1 VDSSHF
7 TFGSNSLTSQD
18 GNSIMM
24 EWERDWMKR
33 VAEII
38 CSKGGDILNIG
49 FGMGIVDSF
58 ISDSKIE
65 SHTIMEVHPDVLTYM
80 KDNGWYKKA
89 QIIEGDWRTNIDK
102 LKLYDGIFFDTFGGN
117 REDFFNGFLLK
128 LKTLLKVGGIFT
140 FWYPYNKENIS
151 LNTFC
156 NDNDLSI
163 EYIDL
168 PVDIP
173 EQQHKN
179 GKAYIDPKL
188 QNVLIPAITNN
199 SNIAF
204 NKNFI

>member
-1 VDSSHF
+1 MDSSHY
-7 TFGSNSLTSQD
+7 TYVNNSLTSED

-65 SHTIMEVHPDVLTYM
+65 SHTIVEIHPDVLTYM

-89 QIIEGDWRTNIDK
+89 QVIEGDWRTNIDK
-102 LKLYDGIFFDTFGGN
+102 LKLYDGIFFDTFGGTS
-117 REDFFNGFLLK
+117 EDFFNGIVLK
-128 LKTLLKVGGIFT
+128 LKTLLKVGGVFT
-140 FWYPYNKENIS
+140 FWYPHNKENSS
-151 LNTFC
+151 LNNFC
-156 NDNDLSI
+156 DKNNLTI

-173 EQQHKN
+173 KQQHKN
-179 GKAYIDPKL
+179 RKLYINPNL
-188 QNVLIPAITNN
+188 QNILIPIITNN
-199 SNIAF
+199 SNVSL
-204 NKNFI
+204 NKYSI

>member
-1 VDSSHF
+1 MDSSHY
-7 TFGSNSLTSQD
+7 TYGNNSLISED

-24 EWERDWMKR
+24 EWERSWMKR

-58 ISDSKIE
+58 ISDSKID
-65 SHTIMEVHPDVLTYM
+65 SHTIMEIHPDVLTYM
-80 KDNGWYKKA
+80 EDNGWYKKA
-89 QIIEGDWRTNIDK
+89 QVIEGDWRTNIDK
-102 LKLYDGIFFDTFGGN
+102 LNLYDGIFFDTFGGN

-140 FWYPYNKENIS
+140 FWYPHNKENIS

-156 NDNDLSI
+156 NNNDLSI
-163 EYIDL
+163 EYVDL

-173 EQQHKN
+173 KQQHKN
-179 GKAYIDPKL
+179 GKTYIDPKL
-188 QNVLIPAITNN
+188 QNVLIPVITNN
-199 SNIAF
+199 STVTL